1 MTSTRCCCPN
11 NYFYGWTVVASAGMA
26 CICSFP
32 GNTFGIAFFL
42 PHLQREIGLTHIE
55 IASIW
60 GGGVLLVACLLPFV
74 GKIVDYQGPWRIIA
88 AASVPLSL
96 ATMLMSWVNAWWQ
109 LLILIGMMRF
119 FGIGLIYVA
128 SVRATNHWFVKKRGR
143 VSVLLIICFYG
154 TMALPSIISW
164 LITKNGWRSTY
175 RILACSVFIGMC
187 GTLIFLRNDPT
198 KYGLLPDGEVA
209 VVDTTTNVSH
219 VSEVVQVAALAEEMK
234 NVESMEV
241 KVTIVK
247 QRQEIIAFGIRE
259 ATKKLIFWILTI
271 NIFIVELYWCACQ
284 FNMLFLLGP
293 ESKRAKL
300 GESQVVIIMVVLSI
314 VSGIGSIFAGLII
327 EIVRRRRDLY
337 NVPHRKGLM
346 ILVSAQMFITC
357 ASAFVVPHI
366 KFMEIAVVWAVLFSF
381 MIGIQGN

>member
-1 MTSTRCCCPN
+1 
-11 NYFYGWTVVASAGMA
+11 
-26 CICSFP
+26 
-32 GNTFGIAFFL
+32 
-42 PHLQREIGLTHIE
+42 
-55 IASIW
+55 
-60 GGGVLLVACLLPFV
+60 
-74 GKIVDYQGPWRIIA
+74 
-88 AASVPLSL
+88 
-96 ATMLMSWVNAWWQ
+96 MLMSWVNDWWQ

-119 FGIGLIYVA
+119 FGVGLIYVA

-247 QRQEIIAFGIRE
+247 QRQEIIAFG
-259 ATKKLIFWILTI
+259 
-271 NIFIVELYWCACQ
+271 VQ
-284 FNMLFLLGP
+284 FDP
-293 ESKRAKL
+293 K
-300 GESQVVIIMVVLSI
+300 
-314 VSGIGSIFAGLII
+314 
-327 EIVRRRRDLY
+327 
-337 NVPHRKGLM
+337 
-346 ILVSAQMFITC
+346 
-357 ASAFVVPHI
+357 
-366 KFMEIAVVWAVLFSF
+366 
-381 MIGIQGN
+381 